1 MSRLL
6 HTRVKLDEAKA
17 FTQEH
22 HRHSDPLKRH
32 MFTIGATT
40 GEPFGLQGIVTI
52 DRASSAWSK
61 HDFIVEI
68 RRLVVKEDA
77 LPNTASFLLGKAKQA
92 CFAMGYDLIVTYT
105 KGYESG
111 ASLKAA
117 GFWCDKLQGTSYTC
131 GRLETLMRWGCVR
144 DEQVEDVHRQQTDRL
159 LLQSKEF
166 IDEHNGWLA
175 EVDGHPH

>member
-1 MSRLL
+1 
-6 HTRVKLDEAKA
+6 VKLDEAQA
-17 FTQEH
+17 FTEQH

-32 MFTIGATT
+32 MFTIGATVDHVFRPI
-40 GEPFGLQGIVTI
+40 GWRDLQGIVTI

-68 RRLVVKEDA
+68 RRLVVKENA

-117 GFWCDKLQGTSYTC
+117 GFWCDKLNGTSYTD
-131 GRLETLMRWGCVR
+131 GRIETLMRWGCER
-144 DEQVEDVHRQQTDRL
+144 DEEVEDVHRQQTDRL
-159 LLQSKEF
+159 LLQAKEF
-166 IDEHNGWLA
+166 IDEHNGWIA
-175 EVDGHPH
+175 EVDGHPN